1 MTVPFLDVHAT
12 FAELEEETHAAFA
25 RVMGSGRYMTG
36 PELEAFEAEFAAAC
50 GVRHC
55 VGVGNGLDALHLA
68 LRAAEVGAGDEVIV
82 PATTFVATWLA
93 VSHAGAAPVGVEPDA
108 ATHTLDPQRIEDACQ
123 AHGATYKGR
132 RVGSIGDAAAFS
144 FYPAKNLGAFGDG
157 GAVTTDDE
165 ALAARVRSLR
175 GYGSRT
181 RYVHDEKG
189 FNSRLDELHAAIL
202 RVKLRRLAAWNERR
216 ARIAARYREALAPL
230 ALELPRVPAEATSS
244 WHLFVVETPQRDA
257 VREALAAR
265 GVETLVHYPIPPHRQ
280 DAYSEQGAISF
291 PVAERIAARVLSL
304 PMGPHL
310 TDGQQERVIE
320 ALREVVPARA

>member
-1 MTVPFLDVHAT
+1 V
-12 FAELEEETHAAFA
+12 
-25 RVMGSGRYMTG
+25 
-36 PELEAFEAEFAAAC
+36 FE
-50 GVRHC
+50 
-55 VGVGNGLDALHLA
+55 
-68 LRAAEVGAGDEVIV
+68 
-82 PATTFVATWLA
+82 
-93 VSHAGAAPVGVEPDA
+93 DA
-108 ATHTLDPQRIEDACQ
+108 AQ
-123 AHGATYKGR
+123 AHGASWRGR
-132 RVGSIGDAAAFS
+132 PAGSLGDAAAFS
-144 FYPAKNLGAFGDG
+144 FYPGKNLGAFGDG

-181 RYVHDEKG
+181 RYVHEEKG

-202 RVKLRRLAAWNERR
+202 RVKLRRLGAWNERR
-216 ARIAARYREALAPL
+216 ARIAQRYREALAPL

-244 WHLFVVETPQRDA
+244 WHLFVVETPRRDA

-280 DAYSEQGAISF
+280 EAYREQGALSF

-320 ALREVVPARA
+320 ALHEVVPPRA